1 MLVIIN
7 DMTIN
12 FDKVILM
19 EVRDKELV
27 LILPDYKLTV
37 TYNSAESA
45 RVALHLLESN
55 YVIGSK
61 ICKI

>member
-27 LILPDYKLTV
+27 LILPDYEVTA

-45 RVALHLLESN
+45 RVALRLLESN

>member
-1 MLVIIN
+1 MLVVSN

-27 LILPDYKLTV
+27 LILPHHKVTATYK
-37 TYNSAESA
+37 SAESA
-45 RVALHLLESN
+45 RVALRLLESN